1 MPKSHER
8 NISPL
13 LEARK
18 KSSEQKLQ
26 TLKTVLEDMLHNKEE
41 ISIPRICS
49 LTGLSKS
56 FLYKNE
62 QAKALF
68 AEAKHKSS
76 LYDFSVKSK
85 SYVPSG
91 INTSDKFDLLLQYEE
106 TKRKL
111 QDSYILQ
118 YQLLSAENERLRK
131 EIENKENKIKEL
143 RSKNKAGSN

>member
-26 TLKTVLEDMLHNKEE
+26 TLKTVLEDMIHNKEE
-41 ISIPRICS
+41 VSIPRVCS

-56 FLYKNE
+56 FLYQNEKAKN
-62 QAKALF
+62 LF
-68 AEAKHKSS
+68 TEAKQKSAR
-76 LYDFSVKSK
+76 YDSSVKPQGSI
-85 SYVPSG
+85 PSG
-91 INTSDKFDLLLQYEE
+91 INTSDNFDLLLQYEE

-118 YQLLSAENERLRK
+118 YQLLSAENERLKNEIK
-131 EIENKENKIKEL
+131 EKEEKVKEL
-143 RSKNKAGSN
+143 RNRQ